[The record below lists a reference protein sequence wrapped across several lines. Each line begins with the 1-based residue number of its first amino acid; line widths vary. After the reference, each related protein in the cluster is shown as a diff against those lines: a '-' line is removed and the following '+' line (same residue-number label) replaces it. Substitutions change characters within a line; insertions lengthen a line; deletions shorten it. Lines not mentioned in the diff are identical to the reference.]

1 MFAGLSP
8 VSPTPI
14 PFVNV
19 PASPLPTLATITTTT
34 TTTRQPLLEELR
46 SQTGVEHQIPII
58 IEEKFSGTDE
68 GSKQNL
74 FVFAKDGRFKEDGS
88 RDVFAADV
96 FKRPNKKENFIA
108 DPAVVDPPVLDSKP
122 AFDPRKRQRVT
133 ERPRASGEKEEI
145 TGSLLD
151 SSLDLTQRLKQ
162 LKETIRKTKES
173 LTAQKS
179 LLTSRQP
186 TPKPRRKKAGL
197 STSMSRIVPR
207 SCLCHKE
214 PDRAFESLE
223 NTPI

>member
-19 PASPLPTLATITTTT
+19 PGSPLPTLAPITTS
-34 TTTRQPLLEELR
+34 TTTRQPVLEELR
-46 SQTGVEHQIPII
+46 SQSGIEHQIPII
-58 IEEKFSGTDE
+58 IEEQFSPMKDGAKE
-68 GSKQNL
+68 NL
-74 FVFAKDGRFKEDGS
+74 FVFAKDGRFRDDPS
-88 RDVFAADV
+88 SDVFSNDV

-197 STSMSRIVPR
+197 STSMFRGVAYAIKNQIGH
-207 SCLCHKE
+207 L
-214 PDRAFESLE
+214 L
-223 NTPI
+223 